1 MQPQELIP
9 MPQQL
14 QGLKESEVASRR
26 SQGLTNAL
34 PVKTSR
40 TYLQIIGENVFTPIN
55 DILFVLGLALMLLG
69 QFSDAVVSVSVVL
82 LNVTVSVVQEV
93 RAKRM
98 LDRIAL
104 LNRPTTMVI
113 RDGQH
118 RTIVPEEVV
127 VDDILQV
134 GPGDQIVVDGPILE
148 TERIDVDESLLTG
161 ESDLVPKQ
169 KGDRLYSGSFCVNG
183 SALYQAEKVGAQ
195 SVAYGLAAGARAF
208 RRIYTP
214 LQREIN
220 LVIRVMLL
228 FALFFEL
235 LLLLGALASQLPT
248 IETLKMAVVIIGLV
262 PNGLFLSISV
272 AYALGA
278 VRIAG
283 QGALVQQANSVESL
297 SNVDVLCMDKTGTL
311 TTNAL
316 RLERAYPLG
325 IEESELRRVLG
336 DYVASGSVGN
346 TTSAAIGAACPG
358 QARHVREELPFS
370 SAYKWSGLV
379 MDDESVRG
387 TYILG
392 AVEILAPVLRAG
404 SDLQAMVEQES
415 AQGLRVLLFTS
426 VPELVSLRNANDQP
440 ALPHGL
446 IPLGLISLSD
456 ELRPQA
462 RETLRQLSETGV
474 RFKVISGDNPQTVAA
489 LVKQAGLSSDIS
501 AVSGLD
507 LATMDTV
514 HFATTAA
521 DATVFGRITPQQKEQ
536 LVDVLHK
543 QGHYVAMIGDGVN
556 DVLSLKKAD
565 LAIAMQSGSQA
576 TRSVAD
582 IVLLNDSFASLP
594 SALREG
600 QRIRN
605 GMRDILKLYLTRVF
619 YFVVLL
625 SGASVVGGF
634 PFEPTQASI
643 LVLLTVGIP
652 SFLLAAWARPGA
664 QEKDARRSLWH
675 FVLPAASTLG
685 LVGLLLYFSEYVL
698 ADSLGLFRSRSTV
711 AAVKMT
717 LDAQTTLTTFALFCG
732 IALLL
737 FVEPPARFWVG
748 GNELRGDKRIS
759 YLALAMCIVSV
770 PLISLSPLRSLFNL
784 TLLDSPDYLVIAV
797 YVVIWIFLVRWVWRG
812 HILERFLAVE

>member
-1 MQPQELIP
+1 MQPQELAP
-9 MPQQL
+9 MPQQRL
-14 QGLKESEVASRR
+14 RGLTESEVAARR

-40 TYLQIIGENVFTPIN
+40 TYMQIVGENVLTPTN
-55 DILFVLGLALMLLG
+55 DILFVLGLALVLLG
-69 QFSDAVVSVSVVL
+69 QVSDAVVSVTVVL
-82 LNVTVSVVQEV
+82 LNVVVSVIQEV

-98 LDRIAL
+98 LDQIAL
-104 LNRPTTMVI
+104 LNRPTTTVI
-113 RDGQH
+113 RDGQQ
-118 RTIVPEEVV
+118 RTVVSGEVV
-127 VDDILQV
+127 VGDVLQV
-134 GPGDQIVVDGPILE
+134 RPGDQIVVDGPILE

-183 SALYQAEKVGAQ
+183 SALYRAEKVGAQ
-195 SVAYGLAAGARAF
+195 SVAYELTAGARAF

-220 LVIRVMLL
+220 LAIRVMLL

-235 LLLLGALASQLPT
+235 LLLFGALARQLPT
-248 IETLKMAVVIIGLV
+248 VETVRMAVVIIGLV

-297 SNVDVLCMDKTGTL
+297 NNVDVLCMDKTGTL

-316 RLERAYPLG
+316 RLERVHPLG
-325 IEESELRRVLG
+325 IEESELPRLLG

-379 MDDESVRG
+379 MDDEAMRG

-392 AVEILAPVLRAG
+392 AEEILAPALRAG
-404 SDLQAMVEQES
+404 SDLQAIVEQES
-415 AQGLRVLLFTS
+415 AQGLRVLLFTF
-426 VPELVSLRNANDQP
+426 VPELVSLRNADDKP
-440 ALPHGL
+440 TLPHEL

-462 RETLRQLSETGV
+462 RETLRQLSEAGI

-507 LATMDTV
+507 LATMDAA

-521 DATVFGRITPQQKEQ
+521 DAAVFGRITPQQKEQ

-565 LAIAMQSGSQA
+565 LGIAMQSGSQA

-594 SALREG
+594 SAFREG

-605 GMRDILKLYLTRVF
+605 GMQDILKLYLTRVF
-619 YFVVLL
+619 YFIVLL

-634 PFEPTQASI
+634 PFEPKQASI

-652 SFLLAAWARPGA
+652 TFLLAAWAYPGA
-664 QEKDARRSLWH
+664 LEKDSRRSIWH
-675 FVLPAASTLG
+675 FVLPAASMLG

-698 ADSLGLFRSRSTV
+698 ADSLVLLQLVPS
-711 AAVKMT
+711 AVVRT
-717 LDAQTTLTTFALFCG
+717 AQDAQTALTTFALFCG
-732 IALLL
+732 IALIL
-737 FVEPPARFWVG
+737 FVEPPAPFWVG
-748 GNELRGDKRIS
+748 GNKLRGDKRIS

-770 PLISLSPLRSLFNL
+770 LLISLPPLRSLFDL
-784 TLLDSPDYLVIAV
+784 ALLDWPDYLVIAV
-797 YVVIWIFLVRWVWRG
+797 CVVIWVFSVRWVWRG
-812 HILERFLAVE
+812 HILERFLALE

>member
-1 MQPQELIP
+1 
-9 MPQQL
+9 
-14 QGLKESEVASRR
+14 
-26 SQGLTNAL
+26 
-34 PVKTSR
+34 
-40 TYLQIIGENVFTPIN
+40 
-55 DILFVLGLALMLLG
+55 
-69 QFSDAVVSVSVVL
+69 
-82 LNVTVSVVQEV
+82 
-93 RAKRM
+93 
-98 LDRIAL
+98 
-104 LNRPTTMVI
+104 
-113 RDGQH
+113 
-118 RTIVPEEVV
+118 
-127 VDDILQV
+127 
-134 GPGDQIVVDGPILE
+134 
-148 TERIDVDESLLTG
+148 
-161 ESDLVPKQ
+161 
-169 KGDRLYSGSFCVNG
+169 
-183 SALYQAEKVGAQ
+183 
-195 SVAYGLAAGARAF
+195 
-208 RRIYTP
+208 
-214 LQREIN
+214 
-220 LVIRVMLL
+220 
-228 FALFFEL
+228 
-235 LLLLGALASQLPT
+235 
-248 IETLKMAVVIIGLV
+248 
-262 PNGLFLSISV
+262 
-272 AYALGA
+272 
-278 VRIAG
+278 
-283 QGALVQQANSVESL
+283 
-297 SNVDVLCMDKTGTL
+297 
-311 TTNAL
+311 
-316 RLERAYPLG
+316 
-325 IEESELRRVLG
+325 
-336 DYVASGSVGN
+336 
-346 TTSAAIGAACPG
+346 
-358 QARHVREELPFS
+358 
-370 SAYKWSGLV
+370 

-392 AVEILAPVLRAG
+392 AVEILAPVLRAE

-426 VPELVSLRNANDQP
+426 VPELVSLRNADDQP
-440 ALPHGL
+440 GLPHGL

-462 RETLRQLSETGV
+462 RETLSQLSETGI

-489 LVKQAGLSSDIS
+489 LVKQAGLSSDIR

-514 HFATTAA
+514 DFATTAA

-605 GMRDILKLYLTRVF
+605 GMQDILKLYLTRVF

-634 PFEPTQASI
+634 PFEPKQASI

-664 QEKDARRSLWH
+664 REKDARGSLWH
-675 FVLPAASTLG
+675 FVLTAGSTLG

-698 ADSLGLFRSRSTV
+698 ADSLGLFRSRSSV
-711 AAVKMT
+711 AAVKMA

-770 PLISLSPLRSLFNL
+770 PLISLSPLRSLFDL
-784 TLLDSPDYLVIAV
+784 ALLDSPDYLVIAV
-797 YVVIWIFLVRWVWRG
+797 YVVIWVFLVRWAWRR
-812 HILERFLAVE
+812 HILERFLALE

>member
-1 MQPQELIP
+1 M
-9 MPQQL
+9 
-14 QGLKESEVASRR
+14 
-26 SQGLTNAL
+26 
-34 PVKTSR
+34 
-40 TYLQIIGENVFTPIN
+40 
-55 DILFVLGLALMLLG
+55 
-69 QFSDAVVSVSVVL
+69 
-82 LNVTVSVVQEV
+82 
-93 RAKRM
+93 
-98 LDRIAL
+98 
-104 LNRPTTMVI
+104 
-113 RDGQH
+113 
-118 RTIVPEEVV
+118 
-127 VDDILQV
+127 
-134 GPGDQIVVDGPILE
+134 
-148 TERIDVDESLLTG
+148 
-161 ESDLVPKQ
+161 
-169 KGDRLYSGSFCVNG
+169 
-183 SALYQAEKVGAQ
+183 
-195 SVAYGLAAGARAF
+195 
-208 RRIYTP
+208 
-214 LQREIN
+214 
-220 LVIRVMLL
+220 
-228 FALFFEL
+228 
-235 LLLLGALASQLPT
+235 
-248 IETLKMAVVIIGLV
+248 
-262 PNGLFLSISV
+262 
-272 AYALGA
+272 
-278 VRIAG
+278 
-283 QGALVQQANSVESL
+283 
-297 SNVDVLCMDKTGTL
+297 
-311 TTNAL
+311 
-316 RLERAYPLG
+316 
-325 IEESELRRVLG
+325 
-336 DYVASGSVGN
+336 
-346 TTSAAIGAACPG
+346 
-358 QARHVREELPFS
+358 
-370 SAYKWSGLV
+370 
-379 MDDESVRG
+379 
-387 TYILG
+387 
-392 AVEILAPVLRAG
+392 
-404 SDLQAMVEQES
+404 
-415 AQGLRVLLFTS
+415 LFTS
-426 VPELVSLRNANDQP
+426 VPELVSLRNADDQP
-440 ALPHGL
+440 SLPHGL

-514 HFATTAA
+514 DFATTAA
-521 DATVFGRITPQQKEQ
+521 DTTVFGRITPQQKEQ

-634 PFEPTQASI
+634 PFEPRQASI

-664 QEKDARRSLWH
+664 REKDTGRSLWH

-711 AAVKMT
+711 AAVKMA

-770 PLISLSPLRSLFNL
+770 PLISLSPLRSLFDL

-797 YVVIWIFLVRWVWRG
+797 YVVIWVFLVRWVWRG
-812 HILERFLAVE
+812 HILERFLALE